1 MRQGRGVNMNSK
13 PRVDIIGSCVSR
25 DVFNSRF
32 NDVYKEHV
40 EIGQTVYQ
48 TALPSIVER
57 SMIPDINDTDNS
69 KTIFKKTLDEEFSG
83 NSIDRIIVS
92 RPDFIV
98 MDFFADVHFGVTRKM
113 GRYITRNHMAFQTL
127 DDADVFYDDHES
139 TSPERM
145 RFDNDEY
152 KTISVK
158 SLCGLR
164 DQLRSELP
172 KVEFVVN
179 SARFSSTYMNSDEEI
194 VQFDNRDRIQW
205 KNDNWAAL
213 DEVAIDSLNA
223 QQISHGEE
231 SLIATPSHPWGLHP
245 VHYIQPYYD
254 SLWRS
259 IRTIIKD

>member
-1 MRQGRGVNMNSK
+1 MNSK
-13 PRVDIIGSCVSR
+13 PRIDIIGSCVSR

-40 EIGQTVYQ
+40 EIDETVYQ

-57 SMIPDINDTDNS
+57 TAIPDINDTDNP

-83 NSIDRIIVS
+83 NSIDRVIAS

-113 GRYITRNHMAFQTL
+113 GRYVTRNHMAFQTL
-127 DDADVFYDDHES
+127 DDAGVFYDDRGS
-139 TSPERM
+139 NSPERM

-152 KTISVK
+152 KTIAIK
-158 SLCGLR
+158 SLCSLR

-172 KVEFVVN
+172 RVEFVVN
-179 SARFSSTYMNSDEEI
+179 SARFSSTYTNNDEEI
-194 VQFDNRDRIQW
+194 VLFHNHDRIQW

-213 DEVAIDSLNA
+213 DKIAIDKLDA
-223 QQISHGEE
+223 QQISHDEE
-231 SLIATPSHPWGLHP
+231 SLTAAPSHPWGLHP

-259 IRTIIKD
+259 IRTIIMD